1 MRAGSGIALP
11 RKSKNCIRKF
21 SGIRT
26 IDWSRAKI
34 FWRNS
39 QFNESLPLIWF
50 LKLRVSQPYKLLPFE
65 SCCGPLIAHFSWGV
79 VFFSSCDEAFLFN
92 FLVHDQ
98 NMAGIT
104 MHGGKLSTNNY
115 EKKIIMENGIII
127 TIIYVR
133 VCPCAARAH
142 LPANLVHF
150 CLVYFHLCDLFLSVV
165 LILFRTVIFFSRPP
179 HFLFRAHFFRC
190 ETVNFK
196 ENFVFPSS
204 SWLFVYFFFTLCF
217 SHCELRHGRVAIDE
231 KCRHIKTQFTSGTSG
246 VRNIHAM
253 NIRTRLR
260 SNASNG
266 DGMKRQNKM
275 NIVFCAKKK
284 QKRKRWTKKREM
296 GDE

>member
-1 MRAGSGIALP
+1 MAR
-11 RKSKNCIRKF
+11 
-21 SGIRT
+21 
-26 IDWSRAKI
+26 W
-34 FWRNS
+34 
-39 QFNESLPLIWF
+39 Q
-50 LKLRVSQPYKLLPFE
+50 
-65 SCCGPLIAHFSWGV
+65 
-79 VFFSSCDEAFLFN
+79 
-92 FLVHDQ
+92 VH
-98 NMAGIT
+98 
-104 MHGGKLSTNNY
+104 STSNY

-127 TIIYVR
+127 IIIYVR

-165 LILFRTVIFFSRPP
+165 LILFRTVIFFCARSR
-179 HFLFRAHFFRC
+179 HFLFSGSFFPLRC
-190 ETVNFK
+190 RLGANDETVNFK

-204 SWLFVYFFFTLCF
+204 SWLFVVFFITLCL

-260 SNASNG
+260 SNAPNG

-275 NIVFCAKKK
+275 NIVFSYENVQQKK
-284 QKRKRWTKKREM
+284 EM
-296 GDE
+296 RDE